1 MFREIET
8 VFLGRTG
15 RILTACD
22 GTEAL
27 EIARR
32 ERPDLVLT
40 DLSMREMDGDELC
53 RQIRHDPDL
62 RHVPVIVVTSGNSA
76 EEHERAVRAGADG
89 VISKPLCRVTLL
101 QVVQRFLRLTVRSF
115 ERVTLETEVRLSRER
130 TATSGRWSRNVSRGG
145 MFVEADIALEPDS
158 EFEVEFTV
166 PDTSIVVQPTARVV
180 WRRPADHERAARHGP
195 AVPEARPRRR
205 AVARAVRLR
214 AQRGGR
220 GPRARE
226 SDRARGPLDSARFE
240 QLVLVVDVRVHVEVV
255 RAALHDRE
263 HLVALLHDR
272 RAARAH
278 AIAVAW

>member
-1 MFREIET
+1 MPERAAPVAEAKLAGEPRSKILVVDDAPMFREIET

-53 RQIRHDPDL
+53 RKIRHDADL
-62 RHVPVIVVTSGNSA
+62 RHLPVIVVTSGNSA

-101 QVVQRFLRLTVRSF
+101 QVTQRFLRLTARSF
-115 ERVTLETEVRLSRER
+115 ERVSFETEVRLSGGGSDIW
-130 TATSGRWSRNVSRGG
+130 AWSRNVSRGG
-145 MFVEADIALEPDS
+145 MFVEADTALEPDS
-158 EFEVEFTV
+158 EFQVEFTV

-180 WRRPADHERAARHGP
+180 WRRPAGD
-195 AVPEARPRRR
+195 
-205 AVARAVRLR
+205 
-214 AQRGGR
+214 GR
-220 GPRARE
+220 GP
-226 SDRARGPLDSARFE
+226 GMGLQF
-240 QLVLVVDVRVHVEVV
+240 LKL
-255 RAALHDRE
+255 DRE
-263 HLVALLHDR
+263 
-272 RAARAH
+272 AAQWLEQYVYERSPGSEVPAPS
-278 AIAVAW
+278 V